1 MKLFYKIVLLVSALF
16 IANDSMAYQ
25 TNVFANFRN
34 KSDKQYLDSLYYK
47 ADSTKADTI
56 RAICYLR
63 ISIALELDAGNYYRE
78 KSGVDYFEL
87 ASEIASRENKKI
99 SFIKA
104 LDKIGV
110 RNRRNGKFKTALRF
124 HMAALSLSD
133 SVNDPKLKSI
143 ILNNIGVVYRRVD
156 NYQEALS
163 YHMKAMKLADSINDN
178 RTKAMAVNS
187 LGNVYIALNNYNE
200 ALNFFKQ
207 SLSLEYIRKNKLGIA
222 INLNNI
228 GSAYQ
233 AKGDLSK
240 AYEYYMLSLDV
251 NKEINS
257 LLGIGICHSDIGD
270 VHFEKKEYNKAL
282 SEFLTSESI
291 FKQTNDKMYL
301 ADSYFKAGKSYF
313 SLNQFD
319 KAQKSLQTSLDISK
333 NIGKKVISQKAYTW
347 LAKTFKKQGMFKKA
361 LESFE
366 EATKLQ
372 DSINSIAIQKS
383 IIRLQIKYDLETKEN
398 QIDILQQLQQID
410 KLEIRKQKTAN
421 LLMLV
426 VIVLI
431 LFVIIF
437 LSYSIHTRN
446 QRNQLLQEKNKE
458 IEKAQNELKKHSED
472 LLVAKQQADKSNKAK
487 TEFLANMS
495 HEFRTPLNSVIG
507 FTDLMLSS
515 ETDLE
520 KKEKL
525 SIIKSSSKSLLVL
538 LNDILD
544 LSKIEAGKMEI
555 SYQPVNIPQ
564 IIIEIYKLF
573 TVHTDAKNIKFSYR
587 IQSNFPEYII
597 FSEIRFRQILFNTI
611 GNAVKFTDEGEIL
624 LELNFVESNK
634 EDKIDFCFRI
644 NDTGIGINKNKL
656 DNIFKPFI
664 QLDGNKQQQGTGLG
678 LTITKRLVESMG
690 GEIQVKSDM
699 GVGTSFTIR
708 FINVEKAIHKIA
720 SGLNDQVL
728 LTNVK
733 SKLKILLFSGKKDDY
748 SKQLILLKEITN
760 SIKVVEDDL
769 PKAKSLISEVDLIIL
784 CGAKNEQVQNA
795 YRVLNQ
801 TLSSEKR
808 WFIIITGDNT
818 FRKTKRHPK
827 HFVIKP
833 DIQNLKIVLDEI
845 TDEHNK
851 TIESDKLSFCLES
864 LKNNTDFLTHF
875 KDHIYPAFT
884 LAWNTKLMGNI
895 KSFSSELKRSAEE
908 YNMDPIRD
916 FAENLDRN
924 IQNFDIKE
932 VERLLLFFRNY
943 CLTNLI

>member
-1 MKLFYKIVLLVSALF
+1 MKLFYKIILLASALF
-16 IANDSMAYQ
+16 IANISLAYQ
-25 TNVFANFRN
+25 TNVFTNFKNR
-34 KSDKQYLDSLYYK
+34 SDRQYLDSLFYK

-56 RAICYLR
+56 RAICYLK
-63 ISIALELDAGNYYRE
+63 ISIALDLDAGKWFRG

-87 ASEIASRENKKI
+87 ARKIAARQNKKI
-99 SFIKA
+99 TFIQA
-104 LDKIGV
+104 LDNIGV

-187 LGNVYIALNNYNE
+187 LGNVYIALNNYDE

-233 AKGDLSK
+233 AKGDLTK

-282 SEFLTSESI
+282 SEFLTAESI

-301 ADSYFKAGKSYF
+301 ADAYLKAGKSYF
-313 SLNQFD
+313 SLNRFEE
-319 KAQKSLQTSLDISK
+319 AHKSLQTSLGIS
-333 NIGKKVISQKAYTW
+333 NSIGKKVISERAYRW
-347 LAKTFKKQGMFKKA
+347 LAKTFKKQGKFKKA

-372 DSINSIAIQKS
+372 DSINSITIQKS

-398 QIDILQQLQQID
+398 QIDLLKQLQQID

-446 QRNQLLQEKNKE
+446 QRNKLLQEKNRE
-458 IEKAQNELKKHSED
+458 IERAQNELKKHSED

-507 FTDLMLSS
+507 FTDLILAS
-515 ETDLE
+515 ETDQE
-520 KKEKL
+520 KQEKL

-555 SYQPVNIPQ
+555 SYQPVNISQ

-573 TVHTDAKNIKFSYR
+573 TIHTDAKNIKFSYR
-587 IQSNFPEYII
+587 IQENFPEYII

-624 LELNFVESNK
+624 LELNFEESK
-634 EDKIDFCFRI
+634 EEDKINFCFKI
-644 NDTGIGINKNKL
+644 NDTGIGINKDKL

-664 QLDGNKQQQGTGLG
+664 QLDGSKQQQGTGLG

-690 GEIQVKSDM
+690 GEIQVKSDL
-699 GVGTSFTIR
+699 GVGTSFSIR
-708 FINVEKAIHKIA
+708 FFNVEKAIHKIT
-720 SGLNDQVL
+720 SGLNDQIL

-733 SKLKILLFSGKKDDY
+733 SNLKVLLFSGKKDDY
-748 SKQLILLKEITN
+748 SKQIALLKEITS

-769 PKAKSLISEVDLIIL
+769 PKAKSLLSEVDLIVL
-784 CGAKNEQVQNA
+784 CGTKNDQIQNA
-795 YRVLNQ
+795 YKVLNQ

-808 WFIIITGDNT
+808 WFIILTDDKA
-818 FRKTKRHPK
+818 FRKTRRHPK
-827 HFVIKP
+827 HFAVKP
-833 DIQNLKIVLDEI
+833 DIQNLKIVLNEI
-845 TDEHNK
+845 TNEHNK
-851 TIESDKLSFCLES
+851 TVESEKLSSCLES
-864 LKNNTDFLTHF
+864 LKNNTDFLNHF
-875 KDHIYPAFT
+875 KEHIKPAFI

-895 KSFSSELKRSAEE
+895 KSFSSMLKKSAEKYKME
-908 YNMDPIRD
+908 PIKD

-924 IQNFDIKE
+924 IQNFDINE
-932 VERLLLFFRNY
+932 VERLLLFFKNY
-943 CLTNLI
+943 CLNNLI